1 MPLSNM
7 HNRQTVL
14 LYLPTQVLFRLEENF
29 PRVVGQNSCTNSLN
43 VPLAL
48 ASGNIEGVGKLN
60 SLLVGPVINV
70 DRLKRTKKV
79 VYTW

>member
-1 MPLSNM
+1 MSLSNM

-29 PRVVGQNSCTNSLN
+29 PRVVGQNLCTNSLN

-79 VYTW
+79 V